1 MIEPNVN
8 DFFRAYATAMLV
20 WQHVESALFS
30 TFFSLYN
37 YEEEPKIGSRN
48 LKRLGAVFYS
58 QETFSAKLKIVDAL
72 AKVTLAPELL
82 TEWKKLKKQ
91 MERAYA
97 HRNVLAHFTAVA
109 TNTESTALDLAMA
122 PPMFVPEEIR
132 RKRDRLFDAAGCE
145 KLINDFGM
153 IAGLL
158 DEFSQ
163 LKVARGRAT

>member
-97 HRNVLAHFTAVA
+97 HRNVL
-109 TNTESTALDLAMA
+109 
-122 PPMFVPEEIR
+122 P
-132 RKRDRLFDAAGCE
+132 
-145 KLINDFGM
+145 
-153 IAGLL
+153 
-158 DEFSQ
+158 
-163 LKVARGRAT
+163 LKVYALVRIRVPAGDVLQRLPHRNLDPDTVKNVVEAERPRSFLHGVEQFLLRGTVEHLRD